1 MRFRFAIAL
10 ASILAAP
17 AVAAASFDCSNAIN
31 AVEHA
36 ICGNSYIGQLDM
48 AMNTNYRAVR
58 DIYDDGVRKKLAAG
72 QRDWLKDRD
81 QCQTERCLI
90 AMYKE
95 RIDTMCDVASAYY
108 WDCIRSEEVAH
119 SQRRQ

>member
-1 MRFRFAIAL
+1 MKIRFSLAL
-10 ASILAAP
+10 AALFVAP
-17 AVAAASFDCSNAIN
+17 VASAASFDCAKATNG
-31 AVEHA
+31 VEHA
-36 ICGNSYIGQLDM
+36 ICGNSYISQLDM
-48 AMNTNYRAVR
+48 ALSMNYRVVR
-58 DIYDDGVRKKLAAG
+58 DIYDEGVRKKLVAG

-119 SQRRQ
+119 KRRNQ